1 MNRYLKHT
9 ICKWGT
15 LLLILFTPLMSW
27 SQPMMTLSPE
37 AEISLLTCTPGKELY
52 STFGHTA
59 IRIND
64 PQLRIDYVFNYG
76 IFDPEIEHFYYR
88 FVKGETDYQLGLVS
102 YKHFRYAYTSGGRVI
117 FEQILELDSLGK
129 QRISD
134 ALWENYRPENRSYR
148 YNFVFDNC
156 ATRPYQLIRN
166 NMDGTLVN
174 MQFEERKDTY
184 RQIIAHYTNP
194 DSWIFFLIDLIFG
207 KDADQVMTS
216 EQRMFLPEE
225 LMIYMAGADVY
236 KAEQVV
242 EAVETQMIGLFNT
255 PNCSKWSSPKCLLIC
270 VLFLFA
276 TLSLAQNFRKRYAF
290 FADACLYLVMGV
302 LGIVMCYLAFFS
314 IHPLVN
320 HNYNLLLINPL
331 FLFLFVLTCFKKGRN
346 WLTTMQ
352 LPLFIYVAIAL
363 CIRCIVP
370 QETNYLFLFTA
381 IILLLRTW
389 TCLRI
394 KQGKPIV
401 PVIRRKIMLVLLGCL
416 MTSSFAYAQQPPR
429 LVVYVV
435 VDGLNADNLQRMQHY
450 FDKGGFRLLQ
460 EQAVMYNSLT
470 FPQQTFGGDETMA
483 TLSTGTVPV
492 VHGIAA
498 STAFDRNSRKSQLI
512 LLDKAEQGIGT
523 SLKVSPRAL
532 VAPTITDMHRMQW
545 GKEAKIYAVGIHSQP
560 IILLGGHAADAAVWM
575 DEQHLSWATSTYYPH
590 GLPTEAYQ
598 MNTDGSF
605 IARAQE
611 EWMPR
616 FPTMGLYL
624 NASEKER
631 KEGGFRYKA
640 STNNPREN
648 TNASL
653 VNMPAANQLVTDL
666 AIKIMKERTMGKD
679 LIPDL
684 LCLQFTTL
692 SPNAQSDCFA
702 SAEQEDMYMRLN
714 ESLGQLFDA
723 LERQMDRQHL
733 LVILTGR
740 PMQGVLQAQHPDSRF
755 MKGDFDISRSV
766 ALINTY
772 LMAIYGHE
780 RWIDG
785 THQNQIFLNRS
796 LVEKKNMDLVAL
808 QRKVADFLM
817 EFEGVKMAYIAHEI
831 PLLPNDVYGETDN
844 IRHSFYRPKSGDVLF
859 TLQPGWTLVDEK
871 KQPIDK
877 IIEPLP
883 SVPCFILT
891 KEREAQQINQPITA
905 TQIAPYMCKAMKTP
919 FVGQNSE
926 AISINI
932 LP

>member
-1 MNRYLKHT
+1 MNIYLKYA
-9 ICKWGT
+9 IGKWRA
-15 LLLILFTPLMSW
+15 LLLTIFLPLMAW
-27 SQPMMTLSPE
+27 SQPKMTLSRD

-59 IRIND
+59 IRITD

-117 FEQILELDSLGK
+117 FEQTLALDSLGK
-129 QRISD
+129 QRLCD

-174 MQFEERKDTY
+174 MQFAERKDTY

-194 DSWIFFLIDLIFG
+194 DSWIFFVIDLIFG
-207 KDADQVMTS
+207 KNADQVMTP

-236 KAEQVV
+236 KGQQIV
-242 EAVETQMIGLFNT
+242 EAVESQLIGHFLT
-255 PNCSKWSSPKCLLIC
+255 PNYSKWSSPKWVLIC

-276 TLSLAQNFRKRYAF
+276 TLSLAQVFRKKYSF
-290 FADACLYLVMGV
+290 FADGCLYFVMGV
-302 LGIVMCYLAFFS
+302 LGILMFYLSFFS

-320 HNYNLLLINPL
+320 QNYNLLLINPL
-331 FLFLFVLTCFKKGRN
+331 FLLLFVFTCFKKGRE
-346 WLTTMQ
+346 WLTKFQ

-394 KQGKPIV
+394 KQGKPLF
-401 PVIRRKIMLVLLGCL
+401 PVIRRKALPIVLGLL
-416 MTSSFAYAQQPPR
+416 MISSFVNAQQPPR

-460 EQAVMYNSLT
+460 EQAVLYNSLT

-498 STAFDRNSRKSQLI
+498 STSFDRSSRKSQQI
-512 LLDKAEQGIGT
+512 LQDKAEQGIGT
-523 SLKVSPRAL
+523 SLKLSPRAL

-545 GKEAKIYAVGIHSQP
+545 GKDAKIYAVGIHPQP
-560 IILLGGHAADAAVWM
+560 TILLGGHAADAAVWM
-575 DEQHLSWATSTYYPH
+575 DEQQLAWATSTYYPY

-598 MNTDGSF
+598 MNADGSF
-605 IARAQE
+605 LARAQE
-611 EWMPR
+611 EWSPR

-631 KEGGFRYKA
+631 KEGGFLYKA
-640 STNNPREN
+640 CTTKAREN
-648 TNASL
+648 SNASL
-653 VNMPAANQLVTDL
+653 TNMPAANQLVTDL
-666 AIKIMKERTMGKD
+666 AITIMKERTMGKD

-684 LCLQFTTL
+684 LCLQFTTVT
-692 SPNAQSDCFA
+692 PNAQSDCFA

-723 LERQMDRQHL
+723 LDRQIDRQHL
-733 LVILTGR
+733 LVVLTGR
-740 PMQGVLQAQHPDSRF
+740 PMQGILHTQHPDSRF
-755 MKGDFDISRSV
+755 MKGDFDISRSA

-772 LMAIYGHE
+772 LMALYGHE

-785 THQNQIFLNRS
+785 THMNQIFLNRA
-796 LVEKKNMDLVAL
+796 LVEKKNIDLVAL
-808 QRKVADFLM
+808 QRKVAEFLM
-817 EFEGVKMAYIAHEI
+817 EFEGVKMAYIAHDI
-831 PLLPNDVYGETDN
+831 PLLPNDVYGETEN
-844 IRHSFYRPKSGDVLF
+844 LRHSFYRPKSGDVLF
-859 TLQPGWTLVDEK
+859 TLQPGWILVDEK
-871 KQPIDK
+871 KQPIDE

-891 KEREAQQINQPITA
+891 KDREAQQFKQPITA
-905 TQIAPYMCKAMKTP
+905 TQIAPCMCRAMQTP

-926 AISINI
+926 PISIN